1 MNVDAPSA
9 IDPSTL
15 DGAIAEIKAVL
26 GPKGWL
32 EDEADTLKYRTDWRG
47 GDVGEALLVA
57 RPDTTEQVAAVVRA
71 CHGAGVAVTAQ
82 GGNTGLVLG
91 SIPTERRPSI
101 ILSLD
106 RMTRIR
112 ALDADNFA
120 MVAEAGCIIQ
130 TVQQAAAEVGRLY
143 PLSLSSEGSSTVGG
157 TLSTNAGG
165 NNTIRFGNAREQVLG
180 LEVVLPDGTVFD
192 GLNTLRKNNTG
203 YDLKHLFI
211 GAEGTLGIITAAA
224 VRLMPG
230 PKVRETALLSVPSPE
245 AAQTLLSRA
254 RELSGDT
261 VIAYE
266 LMPRR
271 CFDIVLEHIEGAVD
285 PIATPS
291 PWYVLVEMATS
302 SEIDDLRGKLEAI
315 FGEAMEGGLVT
326 DGVIAESEAQRAQ
339 IWRIR
344 EEQAEAGR
352 RAGSS
357 ISCDISV
364 PVSRVAEFLRVAR
377 ELCEREIEGVV
388 LNTFGHMGDGNIHY
402 GIRKPDAMAAAV
414 WKQRSGDIS
423 DKISALCAKF
433 GGSFS
438 AEHGIGGL
446 KRDDFQ
452 RYTPESRVALMRAI
466 KSAIDPAGLMNPGKI
481 FY

>member
-1 MNVDAPSA
+1 MNVDAPSS
-9 IDPSTL
+9 I
-15 DGAIAEIKAVL
+15 GKAIARIKEIL
-26 GPKGWL
+26 SDKGWL
-32 EDEADTLKYRTDWRG
+32 EDPAETLKYRSDWRG
-47 GDVGEALLVA
+47 GTVGEALLVA
-57 RPDTTEQVAAVVRA
+57 RPASTREVSEVVKA
-71 CHGAGVAVTAQ
+71 CHGAGIAVTAQ

-91 SIPTERRPSI
+91 SIPTEPRATI

-112 ALDADNFA
+112 SLDAANFA
-120 MVAEAGCIIQ
+120 MVAEAGCVIQ
-130 TVQQAAAEVGRLY
+130 VLQQAASEVGRLY
-143 PLSLSSEGSSTVGG
+143 PLSLASEGSSTVGG

-165 NNTIRFGNAREQVLG
+165 NNTIKFGNAREQVLG

-211 GAEGTLGIITAAA
+211 GAEGTLGVITAAA
-224 VRLMPG
+224 MRLMPG
-230 PKVRETALLSVPSPE
+230 QKLRETALLAVPTPE
-245 AAQTLLSRA
+245 AAQTLLARA

-271 CFDIVLEHIEGAVD
+271 CFEIVLKHIEGAVD

-291 PWYVLVEMATS
+291 PWYVLMEMATS

-315 FGEAMEGGLVT
+315 FSEAMEGGLVT
-326 DGVIAESEAQRAQ
+326 DGVIAESETQRAQ

-352 RAGSS
+352 REGHS
-357 ISCDISV
+357 ISCDVSV
-364 PVSRVAEFLRVAR
+364 PVSRVAEFLAR
-377 ELCEREIEGVV
+377 AKAMCEGEVEGVV

-402 GIRKPDAMAAAV
+402 GIRKPETMPADV
-414 WKQRSGDIS
+414 WKQRSGDLS
-423 DKISALCAKF
+423 DKVSALCAEF

-446 KRDDFQ
+446 KRDDFL
-452 RYTPESRVALMRAI
+452 RYTPESRITLMRAI
-466 KSAIDPAGLMNPGKI
+466 KAAIDPDGVMNPGKI
-481 FY
+481 FYGA